1 MNEMMLKGYVKM
13 QVATF
18 CLLGKIHRDERG
30 AGTAEYA
37 MIIGLAVV
45 LGVVILR
52 AFWGQI
58 STVFASIGRSLTS
71 AVSNKEITD

>member
-1 MNEMMLKGYVKM
+1 MNEMLLKGYVKL
-13 QVATF
+13 QVAKV
-18 CLLGKIHRDERG
+18 CLLERFHRDERG
-30 AGTAEYA
+30 AGVAEYT

-58 STVFASIGRSLTS
+58 STVFVSIAQSLTN
-71 AVSNKEITD
+71 AITNNQIQ